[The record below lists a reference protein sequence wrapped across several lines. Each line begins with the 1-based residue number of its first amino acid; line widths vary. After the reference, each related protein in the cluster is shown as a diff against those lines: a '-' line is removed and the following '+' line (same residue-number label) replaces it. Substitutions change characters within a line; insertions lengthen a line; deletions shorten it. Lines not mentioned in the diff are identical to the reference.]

1 MALQISDPSCESWY
15 LNTVT
20 SSRLH
25 SSFATEP
32 CGRHC
37 QLVLFPWQSISLRY
51 NFWTDF
57 CFWAMI
63 AGTLLGMY
71 SEFLSHG
78 SLRNVGLPFSEVCIQ
93 YAFLP
98 PKRNLIVD
106 LCGSATIDMAAPST
120 HAAMITKN
128 LSMLTASA
136 LSSAQYPAISCSS
149 WPAIPSNDREWNSVR
164 TSSGRCSSRPN
175 RLAQLIS
182 AETVLQVLTLRLP
195 WPWPKMLHYR
205 LNLLSCSAD
214 LGCCALCAALLCHAT
229 RVCFA
234 LSSLVCCKKQ
244 PRITEHRW
252 LCLRLLGLA

>member
-164 TSSGRCSSRPN
+164 TSSGRCSRYSSIAR
-175 RLAQLIS
+175 
-182 AETVLQVLTLRLP
+182 
-195 WPWPKMLHYR
+195 
-205 LNLLSCSAD
+205 CSALSATSPLSAPLQGHISVICSD
-214 LGCCALCAALLCHAT
+214 VPKQLLYHPMSECNFEVHQENALL
-229 RVCFA
+229 
-234 LSSLVCCKKQ
+234 Q
-244 PRITEHRW
+244 
-252 LCLRLLGLA
+252 